1 LVQLKKEEQPAEMIA
16 IARIQESCL
25 PKVNRFIWDIHR
37 KQERLFGGILTPKY
51 DLQSDIYADMLK
63 NWKNQLLI

>member
-1 LVQLKKEEQPAEMIA
+1 L
-16 IARIQESCL
+16 QEFKSRVYQRL
-25 PKVNRFIWDIHR
+25 TDLYGDIHR